1 MLPLS
6 FAAGITF
13 WLTENELSPRAG
25 WYVQLAQAGIYT
37 LQPEM
42 VQIPPKDVWQ
52 DESRRSFTMGSNE
65 DSDEEPPHQVTFS
78 QPFRIGE
85 YEVTFDEYQVFA
97 YLIEGD
103 GGCEDLHKIK
113 KPNDDGWGRGRRSVI
128 NVSWLDAICYT
139 EWLNKRIGW
148 LNEKTGKKFRLPTE
162 AEWEYAA
169 RAGTSTKFWWG
180 NEMKTQ
186 KAVCSE
192 CGSEWRGKSKGRS
205 TAEVD
210 DSLFQSNGWSL
221 FHFSGNVQEW
231 VRDCWHE
238 NYEGAPEIGDI
249 SWGEENGGDCSLR
262 VIRGGSWGHFTGG
275 ARSTFRLRNFPD
287 YGYDNIGFRLAQD

>member
-1 MLPLS
+1 MSDARRWLKTRGTELLENERHFIQRSVRKNRLRLFWGFCIAMLPLS

-128 NVSWLDAICYT
+128 NVSWLDAIC
-139 EWLNKRIGW
+139 
-148 LNEKTGKKFRLPTE
+148 
-162 AEWEYAA
+162 
-169 RAGTSTKFWWG
+169 
-180 NEMKTQ
+180 
-186 KAVCSE
+186 
-192 CGSEWRGKSKGRS
+192 
-205 TAEVD
+205 
-210 DSLFQSNGWSL
+210 
-221 FHFSGNVQEW
+221 
-231 VRDCWHE
+231 
-238 NYEGAPEIGDI
+238 
-249 SWGEENGGDCSLR
+249 
-262 VIRGGSWGHFTGG
+262 
-275 ARSTFRLRNFPD
+275 
-287 YGYDNIGFRLAQD
+287 